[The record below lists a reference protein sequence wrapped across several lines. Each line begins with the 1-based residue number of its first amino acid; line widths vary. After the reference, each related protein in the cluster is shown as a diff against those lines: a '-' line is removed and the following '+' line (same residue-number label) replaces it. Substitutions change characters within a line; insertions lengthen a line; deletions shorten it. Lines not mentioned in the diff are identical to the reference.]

1 MRQIK
6 FRAWDIENKK
16 MSKPFNFEN
25 VMSDGGYGDLYN
37 AKIHDDIDAYE
48 VHDDK
53 KYSLMQFTGLT
64 DKNGK
69 EIYEGDLLKHN
80 KNIFKVRFSSNQ
92 FVLLLRDIRKNNMNW
107 RSLEWANNVQKYIE
121 IIGNIHGNEE
131 LIPSE

>member
-16 MSKPFNFEN
+16 MSKPFNFED

-53 KYSLMQFTGLT
+53 KYSLMQFTGLK

-69 EIYEGDLLKHN
+69 EIYEGDIVDKKFKWKIVFRSGAFYGKSDISINAPRLLKN
-80 KNIFKVRFSSNQ
+80 LIK
-92 FVLLLRDIRKNNMNW
+92 LRKKALIP
-107 RSLEWANNVQKYIE
+107 IE
-121 IIGNIHGNEE
+121 IIGNIHENKE
-131 LIPSE
+131 LLK